1 MAFPL
6 TIHDIAAYLYN
17 LDFRDILICIQ
28 SRNGR
33 IRRFRRKEL
42 HGIFISRYLRTVQPY
57 HIHPLG
63 FRQGQFAASPGGRRA
78 GSLLYDGQSH
88 CLQAGDCVFI
98 DCRKPY
104 AQGSSEENLWSLK
117 WAHFYGSSMNGIYEK
132 YVERGG
138 RPAFTPQ
145 EPALF
150 ASLLDCLLAIAGTE
164 DYIRDMRIN
173 EKLTGLLTLLM
184 AESWHPEAGSH
195 IGGKK
200 KSLQYVKTYLEEHY
214 REKITLDRLAGQFY
228 LNKFYLART
237 FKEQFGATVLGYL
250 EQVRITRA
258 KQLLRFSDLTAEAVG
273 QEVGIGEPGYFCRV
287 FKKVEGIS
295 PGEYR
300 RMW

>member
-1 MAFPL
+1 MESLFQGISVQSNRIIYTPSAF
-6 TIHDIAAYLYN
+6 ARAN
-17 LDFRDILICIQ
+17 LLHLQ
-28 SRNGR
+28 EAGELKALKPHTSSRENLFSFLFFLVTDG
-33 IRRFRRKEL
+33 
-42 HGIFISRYLRTVQPY
+42 
-57 HIHPLG
+57 
-63 FRQGQFAASPGGRRA
+63 A
-78 GSLLYDGQSH
+78 GSLLYDGQSP

>member
-1 MAFPL
+1 MESLFQGISVQSNRIIYTPSAF
-6 TIHDIAAYLYN
+6 ARAN
-17 LDFRDILICIQ
+17 LLHLQ
-28 SRNGR
+28 EAGELKALKPHTSSRENLFSFLFFLVTDG
-33 IRRFRRKEL
+33 
-42 HGIFISRYLRTVQPY
+42 
-57 HIHPLG
+57 
-63 FRQGQFAASPGGRRA
+63 A

-88 CLQAGDCVFI
+88 CLQAGDGVFI

>member
-1 MAFPL
+1 MESLFQGISVQSNRIIYTPSAF
-6 TIHDIAAYLYN
+6 ARAN
-17 LDFRDILICIQ
+17 LLHLQ
-28 SRNGR
+28 EAGELKALKPHTSSRENLFSFLFFLVTDG
-33 IRRFRRKEL
+33 
-42 HGIFISRYLRTVQPY
+42 
-57 HIHPLG
+57 
-63 FRQGQFAASPGGRRA
+63 A

-164 DYIRDMRIN
+164 DYIRISRIN

-258 KQLLRFSDLTAEAVG
+258 KQLLRFSDLTSEAVG
-273 QEVGIGEPGYFCRV
+273 PEVGIGEPGYFCRV

>member
-1 MAFPL
+1 MESLFQGISVQSNRIIYTPSAF
-6 TIHDIAAYLYN
+6 ARAN
-17 LDFRDILICIQ
+17 LLHLQ
-28 SRNGR
+28 EAGELKALKPHTSSRENLFSFLFFLVTDG
-33 IRRFRRKEL
+33 
-42 HGIFISRYLRTVQPY
+42 
-57 HIHPLG
+57 
-63 FRQGQFAASPGGRRA
+63 A

-258 KQLLRFSDLTAEAVG
+258 KQLLRFSDLTVEAVG
-273 QEVGIGEPGYFCRV
+273 REVGIGEPGYFCRV

>member
-1 MAFPL
+1 MESLFQGISVQSNRIIYTPSAF
-6 TIHDIAAYLYN
+6 ARAN
-17 LDFRDILICIQ
+17 LLHLQ
-28 SRNGR
+28 EAGELKALKPHTSSRENLFSFLFFLVTDG
-33 IRRFRRKEL
+33 
-42 HGIFISRYLRTVQPY
+42 
-57 HIHPLG
+57 
-63 FRQGQFAASPGGRRA
+63 A

-150 ASLLDCLLAIAGTE
+150 DSLLDCLLAIAGTE

-273 QEVGIGEPGYFCRV
+273 QEVGIGEPGYFCSV
-287 FKKVEGIS
+287 FKKVEGFS

>member
-1 MAFPL
+1 MESLFQGISVQSNRIIYTPSAF
-6 TIHDIAAYLYN
+6 ARAN
-17 LDFRDILICIQ
+17 LLHLQ
-28 SRNGR
+28 EAGELKALKPHTSSRENLFSFLFFLVTDG
-33 IRRFRRKEL
+33 
-42 HGIFISRYLRTVQPY
+42 
-57 HIHPLG
+57 
-63 FRQGQFAASPGGRRA
+63 A

-237 FKEQFGATVLGYL
+237 FKEQCGATVLGYL

>member
-1 MAFPL
+1 MN
-6 TIHDIAAYLYN
+6 AYYKGMPVFGPRGPAGPDGN
-17 LDFRDILICIQ
+17 PI
-28 SRNGR
+28 GTV
-33 IRRFRRKEL
+33 
-42 HGIFISRYLRTVQPY
+42 ISFMVTD
-57 HIHPLG
+57 G
-63 FRQGQFAASPGGRRA
+63 A

>member
-1 MAFPL
+1 MESLFQGISVQSNRIIYTPSAF
-6 TIHDIAAYLYN
+6 ARAN
-17 LDFRDILICIQ
+17 LLHLQ
-28 SRNGR
+28 EAGELKALKPHTSSRENLFSFLFFLVTDG
-33 IRRFRRKEL
+33 
-42 HGIFISRYLRTVQPY
+42 
-57 HIHPLG
+57 
-63 FRQGQFAASPGGRRA
+63 A

-237 FKEQFGATVLGYL
+237 FKERFGATVLGYL

>member
-1 MAFPL
+1 MESLFQGISVQSNRIIYTPSAF
-6 TIHDIAAYLYN
+6 ARAN
-17 LDFRDILICIQ
+17 LLHLQ
-28 SRNGR
+28 EAGELKALKPHTSSRENLFSFLFFLVTDG
-33 IRRFRRKEL
+33 
-42 HGIFISRYLRTVQPY
+42 
-57 HIHPLG
+57 
-63 FRQGQFAASPGGRRA
+63 A

-173 EKLTGLLTLLM
+173 EKLTGLLTLLI

>member
-1 MAFPL
+1 MESLFQGISVQSNRIIYTPSAF
-6 TIHDIAAYLYN
+6 ARAN
-17 LDFRDILICIQ
+17 LLHLQ
-28 SRNGR
+28 EAGELKALKPHTSSRENLFSFLFFLVTDG
-33 IRRFRRKEL
+33 
-42 HGIFISRYLRTVQPY
+42 
-57 HIHPLG
+57 
-63 FRQGQFAASPGGRRA
+63 A

>member
-1 MAFPL
+1 
-6 TIHDIAAYLYN
+6 
-17 LDFRDILICIQ
+17 
-28 SRNGR
+28 
-33 IRRFRRKEL
+33 
-42 HGIFISRYLRTVQPY
+42 
-57 HIHPLG
+57 
-63 FRQGQFAASPGGRRA
+63 
-78 GSLLYDGQSH
+78 
-88 CLQAGDCVFI
+88 
-98 DCRKPY
+98 
-104 AQGSSEENLWSLK
+104 
-117 WAHFYGSSMNGIYEK
+117 MNGIYEK

>member
-1 MAFPL
+1 MESLFQGISVQSNRIIYTPSAF
-6 TIHDIAAYLYN
+6 ARAN
-17 LDFRDILICIQ
+17 LLHLQ
-28 SRNGR
+28 EAGELKALKPHTSSRENLFSFLFFLVTDG
-33 IRRFRRKEL
+33 
-42 HGIFISRYLRTVQPY
+42 
-57 HIHPLG
+57 
-63 FRQGQFAASPGGRRA
+63 A

-150 ASLLDCLLAIAGTE
+150 DSLLDCLLAIAGTE